1 MLSFGS
7 SYLLLFVILHVLNLR
22 SVIMHILNL
31 PRSFYY
37 SWNRSDWAETIGFC
51 PVRRLPKF
59 CCMCVV
65 AVLLLLLFCF
75 CFTASLLL
83 FYCCFCYDS
92 FSLRDDQASVLD
104 DDKNYKR
111 KRNEKI
117 KRNNEIC
124 ESHGVKSIATPFVGS
139 VQQRKRVTAE
149 NGKRTRVE
157 LEDDGYRL
165 SRDEDDPGHDSE
177 SVDSFEQ
184 ALEMPR
190 GCQRAPQS
198 HPEPQSCATM
208 ISERVTRSTPQP
220 NMDTQAL
227 PPPIVQPQSEAL
239 ANNNVVLTVRRT
251 RGPTRGKLAQRV
263 IDKDGR
269 LKVPIPPQFCAAVGE
284 HASKLASKI
293 GYEVRTHV
301 MDLGVR
307 RWKALDDSVKG
318 PILQRLTDK
327 FELQGDPIDVDK
339 AVATQCG
346 RRISNYTYKLKKKYD
361 KLVKA
366 KGAEYAR
373 SNPPG
378 GVKPEQWTS
387 LIDKKWNDKKW
398 QKQSKANTNNRSDKK
413 SKHIC
418 GSKSL
423 PVRVVEM
430 MEGTDG
436 AVPALGKIY
445 KSTHF
450 NADTNEWIAPECED
464 IHDEIIRIEAEHNSQ
479 DGAVPI
485 TQGELSVKVFK
496 AKSGYFKGLGMRPS
510 STVRSTIVESVN
522 NNEYVTHL
530 EKKVD
535 EQDELIQ
542 EQGEKIQVQAEG
554 IEAANATI
562 TELVEAKEQQGR
574 ALASVL
580 EYLKNQG
587 YTGYWCVSLSLSL
600 SPTSGMS
607 LVGTTSKR

>member
-1 MLSFGS
+1 MSKG
-7 SYLLLFVILHVLNLR
+7 
-22 SVIMHILNL
+22 
-31 PRSFYY
+31 
-37 SWNRSDWAETIGFC
+37 G
-51 PVRRLPKF
+51 K
-59 CCMCVV
+59 
-65 AVLLLLLFCF
+65 VLLQP
-75 CFTASLLL
+75 
-83 FYCCFCYDS
+83 S
-92 FSLRDDQASVLD
+92 FLSTHFIPD
-104 DDKNYKR
+104 YER

-117 KRNNEIC
+117 KRNNKIC

-139 VQQRKRVTAE
+139 VQQHKRVTAE

-165 SRDEDDPGHDSE
+165 SRDEDDHGHDSE
-177 SVDSFEQ
+177 S

-239 ANNNVVLTVRRT
+239 ANNNVGYRTFRTGAESTCILTS
-251 RGPTRGKLAQRV
+251 ACSHY
-263 IDKDGR
+263 
-269 LKVPIPPQFCAAVGE
+269 LKYQ
-284 HASKLASKI
+284 L
-293 GYEVRTHV
+293 
-301 MDLGVR
+301 
-307 RWKALDDSVKG
+307 
-318 PILQRLTDK
+318 LQDK
-327 FELQGDPIDVDK
+327 FDLQGDPIDVDK

-361 KLVKA
+361 KLIKA

-378 GVKPEQWTS
+378 GVKPGQWTS
-387 LIDKKWNDKKW
+387 LMDKKWNDKKW

-413 SKHIC
+413 SKHRC

-436 AVPALGKIY
+436 AVPALEKIY

-450 NADTNEWIAPECED
+450 NADTNEWISPECED
-464 IHDEIIRIEAEHNSQ
+464 IHDEIVRIEAEHNSQ
-479 DGAVPI
+479 DGAVLI
-485 TQGELSVKVFK
+485 TQEELSVKVFK
-496 AKSGYFKGLGMRPS
+496 AKSGYLKGLGMRPS
-510 STVRSTIVESVN
+510 STVRSTIVGSVN

-542 EQGEKIQVQAEG
+542 EQGERIQAQAEG
-554 IEAANATI
+554 IEAANAT
-562 TELVEAKEQQGR
+562 TAELVEAKEQQGK

-587 YTGYWCVSLSLSL
+587 YTGY
-600 SPTSGMS
+600 
-607 LVGTTSKR
+607 

>member
-1 MLSFGS
+1 MLPPRL
-7 SYLLLFVILHVLNLR
+7 YL
-22 SVIMHILNL
+22 
-31 PRSFYY
+31 
-37 SWNRSDWAETIGFC
+37 
-51 PVRRLPKF
+51 
-59 CCMCVV
+59 
-65 AVLLLLLFCF
+65 
-75 CFTASLLL
+75 
-83 FYCCFCYDS
+83 
-92 FSLRDDQASVLD
+92 Q
-104 DDKNYKR
+104 
-111 KRNEKI
+111 
-117 KRNNEIC
+117 
-124 ESHGVKSIATPFVGS
+124 
-139 VQQRKRVTAE
+139 
-149 NGKRTRVE
+149 RTRVE

-184 ALEMPR
+184 ALEMPQ

-208 ISERVTRSTPQP
+208 ISERVTRSTPLP

-239 ANNNVVLTVRRT
+239 ANNNVGYRTFRTGAESTCILTSACYFTKVLTVRRT

-269 LKVPIPPQFCAAVGE
+269 LKVPISPQFRAAVGE

-293 GYEVRTHV
+293 GFEVRTHV

-327 FELQGDPIDVDK
+327 FDLQGDPIDVDK

-361 KLVKA
+361 KL
-366 KGAEYAR
+366 
-373 SNPPG
+373 
-378 GVKPEQWTS
+378 
-387 LIDKKWNDKKW
+387 
-398 QKQSKANTNNRSDKK
+398 KQSKANTNNRSDKK
-413 SKHIC
+413 SKHRC

-436 AVPALGKIY
+436 VVPSLEKIY

-450 NADTNEWIAPECED
+450 NADTNEWISPECED
-464 IHDEIIRIEAEHNSQ
+464 IHDEIVRIEAEHNSQ
-479 DGAVPI
+479 DGAVLI
-485 TQGELSVKVFK
+485 TQEKLSVKVFK
-496 AKSGYFKGLGMRPS
+496 AKSGYLKGLGMRPS
-510 STVRSTIVESVN
+510 STVRSTIVGSVN

-542 EQGEKIQVQAEG
+542 EQGEKIQAQAEG
-554 IEAANATI
+554 IEVANATI
-562 TELVEAKEQQGR
+562 AELVEAKEQQGR

-587 YTGYWCVSLSLSL
+587 YTGYWSMLSKQGLKSLFPVEDIAVMRIWELLPHPNKFRVSSECYFEENSTGCA
-600 SPTSGMS
+600 SVPTSRCGYCGLQEILIPS
-607 LVGTTSKR
+607 PKAAGR

>member
-1 MLSFGS
+1 MSKGGKVSLQPSFLSTHFIPD
-7 SYLLLFVILHVLNLR
+7 Y
-22 SVIMHILNL
+22 
-31 PRSFYY
+31 
-37 SWNRSDWAETIGFC
+37 E
-51 PVRRLPKF
+51 
-59 CCMCVV
+59 
-65 AVLLLLLFCF
+65 
-75 CFTASLLL
+75 
-83 FYCCFCYDS
+83 
-92 FSLRDDQASVLD
+92 
-104 DDKNYKR
+104 R

-117 KRNNEIC
+117 KRNNKIC
-124 ESHGVKSIATPFVGS
+124 ESHGVKTIATPFVGS
-139 VQQRKRVTAE
+139 VQQRKCVTAE

-198 HPEPQSCATM
+198 HPEPQSYATM

-263 IDKDGR
+263 IDKYGR
-269 LKVPIPPQFCAAVGE
+269 LKVPIPSQFRAAVGE

-293 GYEVRTHV
+293 GFEVRTHV

-327 FELQGDPIDVDK
+327 FDLQGDPIDVDK

-387 LIDKKWNDKKW
+387 LIDKK
-398 QKQSKANTNNRSDKK
+398 
-413 SKHIC
+413 
-418 GSKSL
+418 
-423 PVRVVEM
+423 
-430 MEGTDG
+430 
-436 AVPALGKIY
+436 
-445 KSTHF
+445 
-450 NADTNEWIAPECED
+450 
-464 IHDEIIRIEAEHNSQ
+464 
-479 DGAVPI
+479 
-485 TQGELSVKVFK
+485 
-496 AKSGYFKGLGMRPS
+496 
-510 STVRSTIVESVN
+510 
-522 NNEYVTHL
+522 
-530 EKKVD
+530 
-535 EQDELIQ
+535 
-542 EQGEKIQVQAEG
+542 
-554 IEAANATI
+554 
-562 TELVEAKEQQGR
+562 
-574 ALASVL
+574 
-580 EYLKNQG
+580 
-587 YTGYWCVSLSLSL
+587 
-600 SPTSGMS
+600 
-607 LVGTTSKR
+607 

>member
-1 MLSFGS
+1 MSKG
-7 SYLLLFVILHVLNLR
+7 
-22 SVIMHILNL
+22 
-31 PRSFYY
+31 
-37 SWNRSDWAETIGFC
+37 G
-51 PVRRLPKF
+51 K
-59 CCMCVV
+59 
-65 AVLLLLLFCF
+65 VLLQP
-75 CFTASLLL
+75 
-83 FYCCFCYDS
+83 S
-92 FSLRDDQASVLD
+92 FLSTHFIPD
-104 DDKNYKR
+104 YER

-117 KRNNEIC
+117 KRNNKIC

-165 SRDEDDPGHDSE
+165 SRDEDDHGHDT
-177 SVDSFEQ
+177 
-184 ALEMPR
+184 LEMPR
-190 GCQRAPQS
+190 GCQRAPLS

-220 NMDTQAL
+220 NKDTQAL

-239 ANNNVVLTVRRT
+239 ANNNVESTCILTSACYFTTVRTVRRT
-251 RGPTRGKLAQRV
+251 RGPMRGKLAQRV

-269 LKVPIPPQFCAAVGE
+269 LKVPIPPQFRAAVGE

-293 GYEVRTHV
+293 GFEVRTHV

-327 FELQGDPIDVDK
+327 FDLQGDPIDVDK

-413 SKHIC
+413 SKHRC

-445 KSTHF
+445 KSTLF
-450 NADTNEWIAPECED
+450 NADTNEWISPECED
-464 IHDEIIRIEAEHNSQ
+464 IHDEIVRIEAEHNSQ

-485 TQGELSVKVFK
+485 TQEELSVKAFK
-496 AKSGYFKGLGMRPS
+496 AKSSYLKGLGMRPS
-510 STVRSTIVESVN
+510 SIVRSTIVGSVN

-542 EQGEKIQVQAEG
+542 EQGEKIQAQAEG

-562 TELVEAKEQQGR
+562 AELVEAKEQQGK

-580 EYLKNQG
+580 ECLKNQG
-587 YTGYWCVSLSLSL
+587 YTGY
-600 SPTSGMS
+600 
-607 LVGTTSKR
+607 

>member
-1 MLSFGS
+1 M
-7 SYLLLFVILHVLNLR
+7 
-22 SVIMHILNL
+22 
-31 PRSFYY
+31 YY
-37 SWNRSDWAETIGFC
+37 IYYE
-51 PVRRLPKF
+51 
-59 CCMCVV
+59 
-65 AVLLLLLFCF
+65 
-75 CFTASLLL
+75 
-83 FYCCFCYDS
+83 
-92 FSLRDDQASVLD
+92 
-104 DDKNYKR
+104 R

-117 KRNNEIC
+117 KRNNKVC

-208 ISERVTRSTPQP
+208 ISERVTRSMPQP
-220 NMDTQAL
+220 SMDTQAL
-227 PPPIVQPQSEAL
+227 PPPIVQPQCEAL
-239 ANNNVVLTVRRT
+239 ATT
-251 RGPTRGKLAQRV
+251 
-263 IDKDGR
+263 
-269 LKVPIPPQFCAAVGE
+269 
-284 HASKLASKI
+284 
-293 GYEVRTHV
+293 
-301 MDLGVR
+301 M
-307 RWKALDDSVKG
+307 SVSD
-318 PILQRLTDK
+318 DK
-327 FELQGDPIDVDK
+327 FDLQGDPIDVDK
-339 AVATQCG
+339 VVATQCG

-366 KGAEYAR
+366 KGVEYAR

-413 SKHIC
+413 SKHRC

-436 AVPALGKIY
+436 AVPALEKKY

-450 NADTNEWIAPECED
+450 NADTNEWISPECKD
-464 IHDEIIRIEAEHNSQ
+464 IHDEIVRIVAEHNSQ
-479 DGAVPI
+479 NGAVPI
-485 TQGELSVKVFK
+485 TQEELSVKVFK
-496 AKSGYFKGLGMRPS
+496 AKSGYLKGLGMRPS
-510 STVRSTIVESVN
+510 STVRSTIVGSVN

-542 EQGEKIQVQAEG
+542 EQGEKIQAQAEG

-562 TELVEAKEQQGR
+562 AELVEAKEQQGR

-587 YTGYWCVSLSLSL
+587 YTGYWYVSLSLSL
-600 SPTSGMS
+600 SLSNKWYVFS
-607 LVGTTSKR
+607 WNNF

>member
-1 MLSFGS
+1 MLPPRL
-7 SYLLLFVILHVLNLR
+7 YLQLR
-22 SVIMHILNL
+22 KMSK
-31 PRSFYY
+31 
-37 SWNRSDWAETIGFC
+37 GG
-51 PVRRLPKF
+51 K
-59 CCMCVV
+59 
-65 AVLLLLLFCF
+65 VLLQPGFLSTHFIPD
-75 CFTASLLL
+75 
-83 FYCCFCYDS
+83 YE
-92 FSLRDDQASVLD
+92 
-104 DDKNYKR
+104 R

-117 KRNNEIC
+117 KRNNKIC
-124 ESHGVKSIATPFVGS
+124 ESHVVKSIATPFVGS

-165 SRDEDDPGHDSE
+165 SHDEDDPGHDSE

-184 ALEMPR
+184 YF
-190 GCQRAPQS
+190 
-198 HPEPQSCATM
+198 TK
-208 ISERVTRSTPQP
+208 
-220 NMDTQAL
+220 
-227 PPPIVQPQSEAL
+227 
-239 ANNNVVLTVRRT
+239 VLTVRRT

-269 LKVPIPPQFCAAVGE
+269 LKVPIPPQFRAAVGQ

-293 GYEVRTHV
+293 GFEVRTHV
-301 MDLGVR
+301 MYLGVR

-327 FELQGDPIDVDK
+327 FDLQGDPIDVDK

-346 RRISNYTYKLKKKYD
+346 QRISNYTYKLKKKYD

-413 SKHIC
+413 SKHRC

-436 AVPALGKIY
+436 VVPSLEKIY

-450 NADTNEWIAPECED
+450 NADTNEWISPECED
-464 IHDEIIRIEAEHNSQ
+464 IHDEIVRIEAEHNYQ

-485 TQGELSVKVFK
+485 TQEKLSVKVFK
-496 AKSGYFKGLGMRPS
+496 AKSGYLKGLGMRPS
-510 STVRSTIVESVN
+510 STVRSTIVGSVN

-542 EQGEKIQVQAEG
+542 EQGEKIQAQAEG

-562 TELVEAKEQQGR
+562 AELVEAKEQQGR

-587 YTGYWCVSLSLSL
+587 YTGY
-600 SPTSGMS
+600 
-607 LVGTTSKR
+607 

>member
-1 MLSFGS
+1 MSKG
-7 SYLLLFVILHVLNLR
+7 
-22 SVIMHILNL
+22 
-31 PRSFYY
+31 
-37 SWNRSDWAETIGFC
+37 G
-51 PVRRLPKF
+51 K
-59 CCMCVV
+59 
-65 AVLLLLLFCF
+65 VLLQP
-75 CFTASLLL
+75 
-83 FYCCFCYDS
+83 S
-92 FSLRDDQASVLD
+92 FLSTHFIPD
-104 DDKNYKR
+104 YER

-117 KRNNEIC
+117 KRNNKIC
-124 ESHGVKSIATPFVGS
+124 ESHGVKSIATPIVGS

-165 SRDEDDPGHDSE
+165 SRDEDDHGHDSE

-190 GCQRAPQS
+190 GCQRAPLS
-198 HPEPQSCATM
+198 HLEPQSCATM
-208 ISERVTRSTPQP
+208 ISERVTQSTPQP

-251 RGPTRGKLAQRV
+251 HGPTRGKLAQRV

-269 LKVPIPPQFCAAVGE
+269 LKVPIPPQFRAAVGE

-293 GYEVRTHV
+293 GFEVRTHV
-301 MDLGVR
+301 MDIGVR

-327 FELQGDPIDVDK
+327 FDLQGDPIDVDK

-378 GVKPEQWTS
+378 GVKPEQWTC

-413 SKHIC
+413 SKHRC

-423 PVRVVEM
+423 PVRIVEM
-430 MEGTDG
+430 
-436 AVPALGKIY
+436 
-445 KSTHF
+445 
-450 NADTNEWIAPECED
+450 
-464 IHDEIIRIEAEHNSQ
+464 DEIVRIEAEHNSQ

-485 TQGELSVKVFK
+485 TQEELSVKAFK
-496 AKSGYFKGLGMRPS
+496 AKSGYLKGLGMRPS
-510 STVRSTIVESVN
+510 STVRSTIVGSVN

-542 EQGEKIQVQAEG
+542 EQGEKIQAQAEG

-562 TELVEAKEQQGR
+562 AELVEAKEQQGK

-587 YTGYWCVSLSLSL
+587 YTGY
-600 SPTSGMS
+600 
-607 LVGTTSKR
+607 

>member
-1 MLSFGS
+1 MSKG
-7 SYLLLFVILHVLNLR
+7 
-22 SVIMHILNL
+22 
-31 PRSFYY
+31 
-37 SWNRSDWAETIGFC
+37 G
-51 PVRRLPKF
+51 K
-59 CCMCVV
+59 
-65 AVLLLLLFCF
+65 VLLQPGFLSTHFIPD
-75 CFTASLLL
+75 
-83 FYCCFCYDS
+83 YE
-92 FSLRDDQASVLD
+92 
-104 DDKNYKR
+104 R

-117 KRNNEIC
+117 KRNNKIC
-124 ESHGVKSIATPFVGS
+124 ESHVVKSIATPFVGS

-165 SRDEDDPGHDSE
+165 SHDEDDPGHDSLRDAMRL
-177 SVDSFEQ
+177 SKSATVPS
-184 ALEMPR
+184 
-190 GCQRAPQS
+190 RAPILCNYDLR
-198 HPEPQSCATM
+198 EGYITFRTGA
-208 ISERVTRSTPQP
+208 ESTCIL
-220 NMDTQAL
+220 TSACYFTK
-227 PPPIVQPQSEAL
+227 
-239 ANNNVVLTVRRT
+239 VLTVRRT

-269 LKVPIPPQFCAAVGE
+269 LKVPIPPQFRAAVGQ

-293 GYEVRTHV
+293 GFEVRTHV
-301 MDLGVR
+301 MYLGVR

-327 FELQGDPIDVDK
+327 FDLQGDPIDVDK

-346 RRISNYTYKLKKKYD
+346 QRISNYTYKLKKKYD

-413 SKHIC
+413 SKHRC

-436 AVPALGKIY
+436 VVPSLEKIY

-450 NADTNEWIAPECED
+450 NADTNEWISPECED
-464 IHDEIIRIEAEHNSQ
+464 IHDEIVRIEAEHNYQ

-485 TQGELSVKVFK
+485 TQEKLSVKVFK
-496 AKSGYFKGLGMRPS
+496 AKSGYLKGLGMRPS
-510 STVRSTIVESVN
+510 STVRSTIVGSVN

-542 EQGEKIQVQAEG
+542 EQGEKIQAQAEG

-562 TELVEAKEQQGR
+562 AELVEAKEQQGR

-587 YTGYWCVSLSLSL
+587 YTGY
-600 SPTSGMS
+600 
-607 LVGTTSKR
+607 